1 MSVEYAIF
9 CDGVAIAD
17 LATKGCEYYNATFKE
32 AVNNAGSLEFTLSA
46 KNPFHDLIHPMRS
59 VIDLYRGTELIWRG
73 RVISAVPDIYG
84 NQKYT
89 CEGALAFLNDE
100 CVEFGSEIYVSAK
113 SAFETMV
120 SRHNS
125 DCDEWKRFKI
135 GNVSPEFENLTV
147 SYAKSEGSRDMLQNP
162 FYYLK
167 YTIQDAGGIIYVS
180 FDEFRNSVIN
190 YVLSGRQAKQPL
202 VFQKN
207 IIDISRKFDTTEVA
221 TKVRVVAGDGYSV
234 TAENDAA
241 IAVFGNIERRFD
253 AQGISDHIGNK
264 NKLQQ
269 LANQYLEQ
277 YSYGNSTVS
286 LTAIDLGILDANIES
301 FRVGDLVRVLSYTHG
316 INTVM
321 QLTEMTTNLNNPS
334 ASRITLGG
342 TTKSLTKFV
351 TR

>member
-17 LATKGCEYYNATFKE
+17 LATKKCEFYNATFKE

-46 KNPFHDLIHPMRS
+46 KNPFHDIIHPMRS

-100 CVEFGSEIYVSAK
+100 CVDFGSEIYVSAK
-113 SAFETMV
+113 SAFESMV
-120 SRHNS
+120 NKHNS

-135 GNVSPEFENLTV
+135 GDVSPEFENLTIA
-147 SYAKSEGSRDMLQNP
+147 YARSEGSKDFWRSP

-167 YTIQDAGGIIYVS
+167 YTVQDAGGIIYVS

-190 YVLSGRQAKQPL
+190 YVLSGRRAKQPL

-221 TKVRVVAGDGYSV
+221 TKVRVVAGDGYPS
-234 TAENDAA
+234 TAVNDAA

-253 AQGISDHIGNK
+253 AQGISDHIGHTNE
-264 NKLQQ
+264 LQQ

-286 LTAIDLGILDANIES
+286 LTAVDLGILDANIES
-301 FRVGDLVRVLSYTHG
+301 FRVGDLVRVMSRSHG
-316 INTVM
+316 IDTVM
-321 QLTEMTTNLNNPS
+321 QLSEMSTNLNNPS
-334 ASRITLGG
+334 ASRITLGSA
-342 TTKSLTKFV
+342 TKSLTKFV

>member
-1 MSVEYAIF
+1 MAIEYAIF

-17 LATKGCEYYNATFKE
+17 LATKGCEFYNATFKE

-46 KNPFHDLIHPMRS
+46 KNPYHETIRPMRS
-59 VIDLYRGTELIWRG
+59 VIDLYRGTDLIWRG
-73 RVISAVPDIYG
+73 RVISAVPDIFG
-84 NQKYT
+84 NQRYS
-89 CEGALAFLNDE
+89 CEGSLAFLNDE
-100 CVEFGSEIYVSAK
+100 CVSFGEEIYVSAK

-125 DCDEWKRFKI
+125 YCDDWKKFKI
-135 GNVSPEFENLTV
+135 GNVSPEFDNFTV
-147 SYAKSEGSRDMLQNP
+147 SYAKSEGSKDYWQSP

-190 YVLSGRQAKQPL
+190 YVISGRMAKQPL

-207 IIDISRKFDTTEVA
+207 IIDISRKFDTSEIA
-221 TKVRVVAGDGYSV
+221 TKVRVVAGDGYS
-234 TAENDAA
+234 AM
-241 IAVFGNIERRFD
+241 AVNESAVQTFGNIERRFY
-253 AQGISDHIGNK
+253 AQGISDHIGNTT
-264 NKLQQ
+264 KLQQ

-286 LTAIDLGILDANIES
+286 LTAVDLGILDANIES
-301 FRVGDLVRVLSYTHG
+301 FRVGDLVRVKSLPHG
-316 INTVM
+316 IDTMM
-321 QLTEMTTNLNNPS
+321 QLTEMSTNLNNPS
-334 ASRITLGG
+334 ASRITLGSA
-342 TTKSLTKFV
+342 TKSLTKFV